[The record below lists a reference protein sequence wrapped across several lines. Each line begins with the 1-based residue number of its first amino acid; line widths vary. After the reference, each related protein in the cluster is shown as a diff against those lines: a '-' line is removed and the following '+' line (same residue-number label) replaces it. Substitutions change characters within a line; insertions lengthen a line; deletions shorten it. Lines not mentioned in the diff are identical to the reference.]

1 MKERL
6 IRQRELTARLN
17 TYRDEYYNQ
26 NAPSVSDAVYDRL
39 FDELTELEEE
49 TGVVMSNSPT
59 QTVGY
64 PVVSR
69 LPQAKH
75 DIPLL
80 SLDKTKLISELLAF
94 QDGRTVDFSLKL
106 DGLTTE
112 IIYEGGLLQR
122 LSTRGDGDIGEDIT
136 HNAEAIEGIPVQIPY
151 KERLVVAGES
161 FIHCND
167 FERLRQKLVDSTG
180 KPYRNSRNLAAGSV
194 RAYNSA
200 VCAKRCVHFLPFAVI
215 EGLPEI
221 EAETDS
227 KRMKL
232 AKLTEFGFGRVRSIQ
247 FATANND
254 MMDLHIKVLRDKAAE
269 EDLPIDGLVMTY
281 DSISYSRTCGRTGH
295 HFKDGLAFKF
305 EDELFETR
313 LDHIEWT
320 PTRSGEISP
329 VAVFDTV
336 EIDGCEVSRATLHNL
351 SFIEGLE
358 LMPGNRILVSK
369 RNMIIPQVE
378 ENLDRGDFSMEVLVP
393 SLCPCCGY
401 QTMIHTTQKRT
412 DGEQKLTKTLFCH
425 NPNCASQNLR
435 KFVHFVGKKAMDI
448 DGLSEA
454 TLEQFIARGW
464 LQDFTDIYRLDNHRD
479 EIIRMDGFGERSWQR
494 LWDAIQKSRNTTFE
508 RYLIAM
514 DILTLFAVAFELAGT
529 EYRKDEI
536 VDVQLAV
543 GLPPAHY
550 GAQYERFENYFLN
563 RDIIDFQLDGR
574 PYSVFISTAICFPQA
589 YAAIMPIYQRIHSYS
604 KVAVLDIGG
613 FTADYLL
620 VKNGEADLSA
630 CDSLDN
636 GVITLYN
643 GIKSKVNAD
652 FDILLDESDIDA
664 ILKDTP
670 TDFDESVIRIVQEQA
685 QQFINDL
692 FGKLRERMIDLR
704 SGKAVFVGGG
714 SILLKKQIEA
724 SGKVGAPIFVDEISA
739 NTKGYELLFKAA
751 CMG

>member
-39 FDELTELEEE
+39 FDELTELEKE

-161 FIHCND
+161 FIHCSD
-167 FERLRQKLVDSTG
+167 FARLRQKLVDSTG
-180 KPYRNSRNLAAGSV
+180 KPYRNSRNLSAGSV

-232 AKLTEFGFGRVRSIQ
+232 AKLTEFGFGRVRSLQ
-247 FATANND
+247 FTTANND

-269 EDLPIDGLVMTY
+269 DDLPIDGLVMTY

-425 NPNCASQNLR
+425 NPNCAAQNLR

-464 LQDFTDIYRLDNHRD
+464 LQDFTDIYRLDNHRE

-514 DILTLFAVAFELAGT
+514 DIPMIGNTASAALGRCFDQSLRAFEVAVDSGYDFTQLPDFGETLHNNIHEWFSVEENRILWEELKPMVNIEKKETAMSVVQDNPFVGKTLVVTGKVEPYTRDGINAKIYSLGAKAGSSVSKNT
-529 EYRKDEI
+529 DYLICGENAGSKL
-536 VDVQLAV
+536 VK
-543 GLPPAHY
+543 
-550 GAQYERFENYFLN
+550 AQAL
-563 RDIIDFQLDGR
+563 G
-574 PYSVFISTAICFPQA
+574 
-589 YAAIMPIYQRIHSYS
+589 
-604 KVAVLDIGG
+604 VAVLSPAE
-613 FTADYLL
+613 F
-620 VKNGEADLSA
+620 
-630 CDSLDN
+630 
-636 GVITLYN
+636 
-643 GIKSKVNAD
+643 
-652 FDILLDESDIDA
+652 F
-664 ILKDTP
+664 
-670 TDFDESVIRIVQEQA
+670 
-685 QQFINDL
+685 
-692 FGKLRERMIDLR
+692 RMI
-704 SGKAVFVGGG
+704 G
-714 SILLKKQIEA
+714 E
-724 SGKVGAPIFVDEISA
+724 
-739 NTKGYELLFKAA
+739 
-751 CMG
+751 

>member
-269 EDLPIDGLVMTY
+269 EDLPIDG
-281 DSISYSRTCGRTGH
+281 
-295 HFKDGLAFKF
+295 
-305 EDELFETR
+305 
-313 LDHIEWT
+313 
-320 PTRSGEISP
+320 
-329 VAVFDTV
+329 
-336 EIDGCEVSRATLHNL
+336 CEVSRATLHNL

-514 DILTLFAVAFELAGT
+514 DIPMIGNTASAALGRCFDQSLRAFEVAVDSGYDFTQLPDFGETLHNNIHEWFSVEENRILWEELKPMVNIEKKETAMSVVQDNPFVGKTLVVTGKVEPYTRDGINAKIYSLGAKAGSSVSKNTDYLICGENAGSKLA
-529 EYRKDEI
+529 K
-536 VDVQLAV
+536 
-543 GLPPAHY
+543 
-550 GAQYERFENYFLN
+550 AQAL
-563 RDIIDFQLDGR
+563 G
-574 PYSVFISTAICFPQA
+574 
-589 YAAIMPIYQRIHSYS
+589 
-604 KVAVLDIGG
+604 VAVLSPAE
-613 FTADYLL
+613 F
-620 VKNGEADLSA
+620 
-630 CDSLDN
+630 
-636 GVITLYN
+636 
-643 GIKSKVNAD
+643 
-652 FDILLDESDIDA
+652 F
-664 ILKDTP
+664 
-670 TDFDESVIRIVQEQA
+670 
-685 QQFINDL
+685 
-692 FGKLRERMIDLR
+692 RMI
-704 SGKAVFVGGG
+704 G
-714 SILLKKQIEA
+714 E
-724 SGKVGAPIFVDEISA
+724 
-739 NTKGYELLFKAA
+739 
-751 CMG
+751 

>member
-1 MKERL
+1 M

-17 TYRDEYYNQ
+17 TYRDEYYNR

-39 FDELTELEEE
+39 FDELTELEKE

-94 QDGRTVDFSLKL
+94 QDGRAVNFSLKL

-136 HNAEAIEGIPVQIPY
+136 HNAEVIEGIPVQIPY

-161 FIHCND
+161 FIHCSD

-227 KRMKL
+227 RRMKL
-232 AKLTEFGFGRVRSIQ
+232 AKLTEFGFGRVRSLQ

-269 EDLPIDGLVMTY
+269 DDLPIDGLVMTY

-329 VAVFDTV
+329 VAVFDTI

-378 ENLDRGDFSMEVLVP
+378 ENLDRGDFSMEALVP

-401 QTMIHTTQKRT
+401 QTISHTTQKRIY
-412 DGEQKLTKTLFCH
+412 GELKLTKTLFCH

-448 DGLSEA
+448 EGLSEV

-494 LWDAIQKSRNTTFE
+494 LWDAIQK
-508 RYLIAM
+508 
-514 DILTLFAVAFELAGT
+514 
-529 EYRKDEI
+529 
-536 VDVQLAV
+536 
-543 GLPPAHY
+543 
-550 GAQYERFENYFLN
+550 
-563 RDIIDFQLDGR
+563 
-574 PYSVFISTAICFPQA
+574 
-589 YAAIMPIYQRIHSYS
+589 AAIPH
-604 KVAVLDIGG
+604 L
-613 FTADYLL
+613 
-620 VKNGEADLSA
+620 N
-630 CDSLDN
+630 
-636 GVITLYN
+636 
-643 GIKSKVNAD
+643 
-652 FDILLDESDIDA
+652 A
-664 ILKDTP
+664 IL
-670 TDFDESVIRIVQEQA
+670 SQW
-685 QQFINDL
+685 
-692 FGKLRERMIDLR
+692 
-704 SGKAVFVGGG
+704 
-714 SILLKKQIEA
+714 
-724 SGKVGAPIFVDEISA
+724 IFR
-739 NTKGYELLFKAA
+739 
-751 CMG
+751 

>member
-39 FDELTELEEE
+39 FDELTELEKE

-94 QDGRTVDFSLKL
+94 QNGRAVNFSLKL

-161 FIHCND
+161 FIHCSD

-232 AKLTEFGFGRVRSIQ
+232 AKLTEFGFGRVRSLQ
-247 FATANND
+247 FTTANND
-254 MMDLHIKVLRDKAAE
+254 MMDLHIKVLRDKATE
-269 EDLPIDGLVMTY
+269 DDLPIDGLVMTY

-351 SFIEGLE
+351 SLLRGL
-358 LMPGNRILVSK
+358 R
-369 RNMIIPQVE
+369 
-378 ENLDRGDFSMEVLVP
+378 
-393 SLCPCCGY
+393 
-401 QTMIHTTQKRT
+401 
-412 DGEQKLTKTLFCH
+412 
-425 NPNCASQNLR
+425 
-435 KFVHFVGKKAMDI
+435 
-448 DGLSEA
+448 
-454 TLEQFIARGW
+454 
-464 LQDFTDIYRLDNHRD
+464 
-479 EIIRMDGFGERSWQR
+479 
-494 LWDAIQKSRNTTFE
+494 
-508 RYLIAM
+508 
-514 DILTLFAVAFELAGT
+514 
-529 EYRKDEI
+529 
-536 VDVQLAV
+536 
-543 GLPPAHY
+543 
-550 GAQYERFENYFLN
+550 
-563 RDIIDFQLDGR
+563 
-574 PYSVFISTAICFPQA
+574 
-589 YAAIMPIYQRIHSYS
+589 
-604 KVAVLDIGG
+604 
-613 FTADYLL
+613 
-620 VKNGEADLSA
+620 
-630 CDSLDN
+630 
-636 GVITLYN
+636 
-643 GIKSKVNAD
+643 
-652 FDILLDESDIDA
+652 
-664 ILKDTP
+664 
-670 TDFDESVIRIVQEQA
+670 
-685 QQFINDL
+685 
-692 FGKLRERMIDLR
+692 
-704 SGKAVFVGGG
+704 
-714 SILLKKQIEA
+714 
-724 SGKVGAPIFVDEISA
+724 
-739 NTKGYELLFKAA
+739 
-751 CMG
+751 

>member
-39 FDELTELEEE
+39 FDELTELEKE

-80 SLDKTKLISELLAF
+80 SLDKTKLVSELLAF
-94 QDGRTVDFSLKL
+94 QDGHTVNFSLKL

-151 KERLVVAGES
+151 KGRLVVAGES
-161 FIHCND
+161 FIRCSD
-167 FERLRQKLVDSTG
+167 FERLRQTLVDSTG

-200 VCAKRCVHFLPFAVI
+200 ICAKRCVHFLPFAVI

-227 KRMKL
+227 RRMKL
-232 AKLTEFGFGRVRSIQ
+232 AKLTEFGFGRVRSLQ

-269 EDLPIDGLVMTY
+269 DDLPIDGLVMTY

-329 VAVFDTV
+329 VAVFDTI

-378 ENLDRGDFSMEVLVP
+378 ENLDRGDFSMEALVP

-401 QTMIHTTQKRT
+401 QTMIHILGPALNAATEDRFSTLPCLRSTIPGRKYRVSCT
-412 DGEQKLTKTLFCH
+412 SVMMLTCRRSVCRWASTSQKLPKSP
-425 NPNCASQNLR
+425 NPALLTSASMVI
-435 KFVHFVGKKAMDI
+435 FF
-448 DGLSEA
+448 
-454 TLEQFIARGW
+454 
-464 LQDFTDIYRLDNHRD
+464 
-479 EIIRMDGFGERSWQR
+479 
-494 LWDAIQKSRNTTFE
+494 
-508 RYLIAM
+508 
-514 DILTLFAVAFELAGT
+514 
-529 EYRKDEI
+529 
-536 VDVQLAV
+536 
-543 GLPPAHY
+543 
-550 GAQYERFENYFLN
+550 
-563 RDIIDFQLDGR
+563 
-574 PYSVFISTAICFPQA
+574 
-589 YAAIMPIYQRIHSYS
+589 S
-604 KVAVLDIGG
+604 KV
-613 FTADYLL
+613 
-620 VKNGEADLSA
+620 
-630 CDSLDN
+630 
-636 GVITLYN
+636 
-643 GIKSKVNAD
+643 
-652 FDILLDESDIDA
+652 
-664 ILKDTP
+664 
-670 TDFDESVIRIVQEQA
+670 
-685 QQFINDL
+685 
-692 FGKLRERMIDLR
+692 
-704 SGKAVFVGGG
+704 
-714 SILLKKQIEA
+714 
-724 SGKVGAPIFVDEISA
+724 
-739 NTKGYELLFKAA
+739 
-751 CMG
+751 

>member
-39 FDELTELEEE
+39 FDELTELEKE

-94 QDGRTVDFSLKL
+94 QDGRAVNFSLKL

-161 FIHCND
+161 FIHCSD

-232 AKLTEFGFGRVRSIQ
+232 AKLTEFGFGRVRSLQ
-247 FATANND
+247 FTTANND

-281 DSISYSRTCGRTGH
+281 DSISYSRTCGRTCTILRMVLPLSLKTSSLKQGSTTLS
-295 HFKDGLAFKF
+295 G
-305 EDELFETR
+305 R
-313 LDHIEWT
+313 R
-320 PTRSGEISP
+320 PVPVRS
-329 VAVFDTV
+329 
-336 EIDGCEVSRATLHNL
+336 
-351 SFIEGLE
+351 
-358 LMPGNRILVSK
+358 
-369 RNMIIPQVE
+369 
-378 ENLDRGDFSMEVLVP
+378 
-393 SLCPCCGY
+393 
-401 QTMIHTTQKRT
+401 
-412 DGEQKLTKTLFCH
+412 
-425 NPNCASQNLR
+425 LR
-435 KFVHFVGKKAMDI
+435 
-448 DGLSEA
+448 
-454 TLEQFIARGW
+454 
-464 LQDFTDIYRLDNHRD
+464 
-479 EIIRMDGFGERSWQR
+479 
-494 LWDAIQKSRNTTFE
+494 
-508 RYLIAM
+508 
-514 DILTLFAVAFELAGT
+514 
-529 EYRKDEI
+529 
-536 VDVQLAV
+536 
-543 GLPPAHY
+543 
-550 GAQYERFENYFLN
+550 
-563 RDIIDFQLDGR
+563 
-574 PYSVFISTAICFPQA
+574 
-589 YAAIMPIYQRIHSYS
+589 
-604 KVAVLDIGG
+604 
-613 FTADYLL
+613 
-620 VKNGEADLSA
+620 
-630 CDSLDN
+630 
-636 GVITLYN
+636 
-643 GIKSKVNAD
+643 
-652 FDILLDESDIDA
+652 
-664 ILKDTP
+664 
-670 TDFDESVIRIVQEQA
+670 
-685 QQFINDL
+685 
-692 FGKLRERMIDLR
+692 
-704 SGKAVFVGGG
+704 
-714 SILLKKQIEA
+714 
-724 SGKVGAPIFVDEISA
+724 
-739 NTKGYELLFKAA
+739 
-751 CMG
+751 

>member
-514 DILTLFAVAFELAGT
+514 DIPMIGNTASAALGRCFDQSLRAFEVAVDSGYDFTQLPDFGETLHNNIHEWFSVEENRILWEELKPMVNIEKKETAMSVVQDNPFVGKTLVVTGKVEPYTRDGINAKIYSLGAKAGSSVSKNTDYLICGENAGSKLA
-529 EYRKDEI
+529 K
-536 VDVQLAV
+536 
-543 GLPPAHY
+543 
-550 GAQYERFENYFLN
+550 AQAL
-563 RDIIDFQLDGR
+563 G
-574 PYSVFISTAICFPQA
+574 
-589 YAAIMPIYQRIHSYS
+589 
-604 KVAVLDIGG
+604 VAVLSPAEFFRMIGEEIINRMTGGEEVFLLRPCRIGG
-613 FTADYLL
+613 NAMAKKYRVTITETLKRTVDVTAESKEAAEQIVGDEWYSGKHILTAD
-620 VKNGEADLSA
+620 DFI
-630 CDSLDN
+630 
-636 GVITLYN
+636 GVE
-643 GIKSKVNAD
+643 
-652 FDILLDESDIDA
+652 FE
-664 ILKDTP
+664 
-670 TDFDESVIRIVQEQA
+670 
-685 QQFINDL
+685 
-692 FGKLRERMIDLR
+692 
-704 SGKAVFVGGG
+704 
-714 SILLKKQIEA
+714 
-724 SGKVGAPIFVDEISA
+724 A
-739 NTKGYELLFKAA
+739 NTI
-751 CMG
+751 

>member
-26 NAPSVSDAVYDRL
+26 NTPSVSDAVYDRL
-39 FDELTELEEE
+39 FDELTELEKE

-94 QDGRTVDFSLKL
+94 QDGRAVNFSLKL

-479 EIIRMDGFGERSWQR
+479 EIIR
-494 LWDAIQKSRNTTFE
+494 IQKPKPSCLLR
-508 RYLIAM
+508 
-514 DILTLFAVAFELAGT
+514 
-529 EYRKDEI
+529 
-536 VDVQLAV
+536 
-543 GLPPAHY
+543 
-550 GAQYERFENYFLN
+550 ENW
-563 RDIIDFQLDGR
+563 I
-574 PYSVFISTAICFPQA
+574 SVLMRSCFPILCEGIFQKPLW
-589 YAAIMPIYQRIHSYS
+589 ISSPERVRQR
-604 KVAVLDIGG
+604 
-613 FTADYLL
+613 F
-620 VKNGEADLSA
+620 
-630 CDSLDN
+630 
-636 GVITLYN
+636 
-643 GIKSKVNAD
+643 KSMCPCVN
-652 FDILLDESDIDA
+652 
-664 ILKDTP
+664 
-670 TDFDESVIRIVQEQA
+670 
-685 QQFINDL
+685 
-692 FGKLRERMIDLR
+692 
-704 SGKAVFVGGG
+704 
-714 SILLKKQIEA
+714 KQI
-724 SGKVGAPIFVDEISA
+724 S
-739 NTKGYELLFKAA
+739 
-751 CMG
+751 

>member
-26 NAPSVSDAVYDRL
+26 NAPSVSDTVYDRL
-39 FDELTELEEE
+39 FDELTELEKE

-94 QDGRTVDFSLKL
+94 QDGRAVNFSLKL

-161 FIHCND
+161 FIHCSD

-232 AKLTEFGFGRVRSIQ
+232 AKLTEFGFGRVRSLQ
-247 FATANND
+247 FTTANND

-401 QTMIHTTQKRT
+401 QTMIHTTQKRI
-412 DGEQKLTKTLFCH
+412 DGELKLTKTLFCH
-425 NPNCASQNLR
+425 NPNCAAQNLR

-508 RYLIAM
+508 HYLIAM
-514 DILTLFAVAFELAGT
+514 DIPMIGNTASAALGRCFDQSLRAFE
-529 EYRKDEI
+529 
-536 VDVQLAV
+536 
-543 GLPPAHY
+543 
-550 GAQYERFENYFLN
+550 
-563 RDIIDFQLDGR
+563 
-574 PYSVFISTAICFPQA
+574 
-589 YAAIMPIYQRIHSYS
+589 
-604 KVAVLDIGG
+604 VAVDRAAGRRECQAVCKQQP
-613 FTADYLL
+613 FYP
-620 VKNGEADLSA
+620 
-630 CDSLDN
+630 SLDLWFADSVRAEQIQVKPYVQRKGHKHN
-636 GVITLYN
+636 ANANSDQNICHRFRYTREQDKARHNQIQNHGVELAIPFCA
-643 GIKSKVNAD
+643 VNNIFLLNCHIPEHGHND
-652 FDILLDESDIDA
+652 LLDHKENNQSAHPA
-664 ILKDTP
+664 I
-670 TDFDESVIRIVQEQA
+670 FHRQA
-685 QQFINDL
+685 EDHRS
-692 FGKLRERMIDLR
+692 LRQLVCHGIQNLSE
-704 SGKAVFVGGG
+704 V
-714 SILLKKQIEA
+714 
-724 SGKVGAPIFVDEISA
+724 
-739 NTKGYELLFKAA
+739 
-751 CMG
+751 